1 MVSHE
6 ANIDEEYFQA
16 SIFYEEIS
24 DIDVPL
30 FSNHSS
36 IFYLEDDKS
45 VVLDLVHTLL
55 DDGALFHQLD
65 VLEGRS
71 QSVVGCTGTL
81 IVALLPIF
89 SSMMTGAFPQCSFE
103 HG

>member
-16 SIFYEEIS
+16 SIFDEEIS

-36 IFYLEDDKS
+36 FFYLEDDKS
-45 VVLDLVHTLL
+45 IVFYHVHP
-55 DDGALFHQLD
+55 
-65 VLEGRS
+65 S
-71 QSVVGCTGTL
+71 QDND
-81 IVALLPIF
+81 A
-89 SSMMTGAFPQCSFE
+89 
-103 HG
+103 

>member
-36 IFYLEDDKS
+36 IFYLEDDK
-45 VVLDLVHTLL
+45 LFFLNPMHTSM
-55 DDGALFHQLD
+55 DDGSLFD
-65 VLEGRS
+65 
-71 QSVVGCTGTL
+71 
-81 IVALLPIF
+81 
-89 SSMMTGAFPQCSFE
+89 
-103 HG
+103 